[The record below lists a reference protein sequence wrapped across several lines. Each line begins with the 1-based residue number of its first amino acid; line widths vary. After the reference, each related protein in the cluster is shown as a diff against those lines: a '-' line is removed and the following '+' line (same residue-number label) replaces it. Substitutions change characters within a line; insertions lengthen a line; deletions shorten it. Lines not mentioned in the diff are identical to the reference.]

1 MNDPIL
7 HLIRLLTRLPG
18 VGERS
23 ATRIVFSL
31 LAGERDLARD
41 LSTAIHDV
49 AENVHLCSQCC
60 NLTQQDPC
68 AVCSDSRREQDVIC
82 VVETVPDM
90 MAVERSKAYQGL
102 YHILHGALAPLEGV
116 TPEKLKVRELLQRLQ
131 THDVRE
137 LILATNPTVEGEST
151 ALYLRKLLAAVPGL
165 RITRIAT
172 GIPKGGDLEFI
183 DRATLAQALEARREI

>member
-1 MNDPIL
+1 MHDPIL

-31 LAGERDLARD
+31 LAGERELARD
-41 LSTAIHDV
+41 LSAAILDV
-49 AENVHLCSQCC
+49 AEHVHLCSECC
-60 NLTQQDPC
+60 NLSQQDPC
-68 AVCSDSRREQDVIC
+68 SLCADPKREQDMIC

-90 MAVERSKAYQGL
+90 MAVERSKAYHGR
-102 YHILHGALAPLEGV
+102 YHILHGALAPLEGI

-131 THDVRE
+131 RTDVRE

-151 ALYLRKLLAAVPGL
+151 ALYLRKLLASVPGL